1 MKEKMQ
7 HQHQYQVR
15 HYLFRAMKTFKQ
27 FREQVVA
34 KKTGWIRSLTGK
46 KIFPVPLDLRSVD
59 AKIDSIAG
67 QVSRGAGGV

>member
-1 MKEKMQ
+1 
-7 HQHQYQVR
+7 
-15 HYLFRAMKTFKQ
+15 MKTFKQ